1 MVLYQGCVIMEIVCK
16 GGETDGLEKKAWKL
30 VISIM
35 SVVHKL
41 ECKLE

>member
-1 MVLYQGCVIMEIVCK
+1 MVLYQGCVILEIVCK
-16 GGETDGLEKKAWKL
+16 GGETDGQEEKIWKL

-41 ECKLE
+41 QGKLE